1 MLVYF
6 SNYYNFIFTL
16 LLQHILLVGM
26 SLGFGIAFALPVGLL
41 LSKSN
46 KWFSTPI
53 LVLLGIIYTI
63 PSLAFFALLIPIA
76 GLGVKPAVIALVAY
90 SQFIL
95 VRNIMA
101 GFQSIDLS
109 ILQAGKGMG
118 LGFLQM
124 LWKIELPLALPVII
138 GGIRVAAISIIGITT
153 IAAWIN
159 AGGLGVILFEG
170 LYQNSVPK
178 IFWGTCFVS
187 VLAITMNQ
195 LLLWVEKYAL
205 LKAQGEL

>member
-1 MLVYF
+1 MLIYF
-6 SNYYNFIFTL
+6 SKYYNFIFTL
-16 LLQHILLVGM
+16 FLQHILLVSM
-26 SLGFGIAFALPVGLL
+26 SLGFAVIFALPVGFL

-46 KWFSTPI
+46 KCFSAPI
-53 LVLLGIIYTI
+53 LALLGVIYTI
-63 PSLAFFALLIPIA
+63 PSLAFFALIIPVA

-95 VRNIMA
+95 VRNIMV
-101 GFQSIDLS
+101 GFQSINLS
-109 ILQAGKGMG
+109 IIQAGKGMG
-118 LGFLQM
+118 LGWLQM

-138 GGIRVAAISIIGITT
+138 GGIRIATISIIGIAT

-170 LYQNSVPK
+170 LYQNSAPK

-187 VLAITMNQ
+187 VLAITTNQ
-195 LLLWVEKYAL
+195 LLLWVEKYAR
-205 LKAQGEL
+205 LKAQGEI

>member
-1 MLVYF
+1 M
-6 SNYYNFIFTL
+6 